1 MKYVILL
8 LLCVTQVQGAGK
20 RSQDGA
26 KDLYCAREN
35 CYDVLGVE
43 NTATKSEIK
52 RAFRQISIKHHP
64 DKTKDP
70 KSPDIFSAAANA
82 YEILSSVESREN
94 YDYYQAHPEESL
106 NNMFGYYAQAAKKI
120 SVVPVFF
127 LLLIIIS
134 IFKHLANQHQYDA
147 AVSGWKGQDKVQLRA
162 KKEAVKVLGKQGKIS
177 KKQWKINIK
186 IQMDK
191 WMDNQI
197 ETGCVAEFPTKPTWK
212 DMFIIHFLK
221 FPYTM
226 YEQGVWYR
234 GFRRYVRN
242 LFVDLF
248 FLSLYTKMVY

>member
-120 SVVPVFF
+120 STNKKNSNMTPTILWSRRLCTKTHRFF
-127 LLLIIIS
+127 SKFKCLQTQILKLPMLI
-134 IFKHLANQHQYDA
+134 QT
-147 AVSGWKGQDKVQLRA
+147 R
-162 KKEAVKVLGKQGKIS
+162 
-177 KKQWKINIK
+177 
-186 IQMDK
+186 
-191 WMDNQI
+191 
-197 ETGCVAEFPTKPTWK
+197 
-212 DMFIIHFLK
+212 
-221 FPYTM
+221 
-226 YEQGVWYR
+226 
-234 GFRRYVRN
+234 
-242 LFVDLF
+242 
-248 FLSLYTKMVY
+248 